1 MKVAL
6 TGVTGFI
13 GHHMVDALARLGLSP
28 TLVVRPTSVVP
39 SRLRH
44 HQVVRIDLLAPP
56 PNAFDLLGRPDL
68 LIHLAWG
75 GLPNY
80 QSLHHF
86 ERELPAQYML
96 LKSMLQDGLPR
107 LLVTGTCFEYG
118 EQSGPLSE
126 DMNTRPTNPYGFA
139 KDMLRQQLQYLQRE
153 LPFELTW
160 ARLFYLYGEGQAP
173 TALLAQLR
181 RAVASGET
189 HFPMSGGEQLR
200 DYLDVTE
207 AANHLAQ
214 LASGQRGHGLVNLC
228 SGRPISVRRL
238 VEGWIKTNRWSIRPD
253 LGRYPDP
260 SHEPLAFWGDATKLN
275 HCLQSL

>member
-13 GHHMVDALARLGLSP
+13 GRHVVDALARLDLTP

-39 SRLRH
+39 SRFRH
-44 HQVVRIDLLAPP
+44 HPLVRIDVNAPP
-56 PNAFDLLGRPDL
+56 PKAFDLLGRPDV

-86 ERELPAQYML
+86 ERELPAQYSL
-96 LKSMLQDGLPR
+96 LKSLLQDGLSR
-107 LLVTGTCFEYG
+107 LVVTGTCFEYG
-118 EQSGPLSE
+118 DQSGPLRE
-126 DMNTRPTNPYGFA
+126 DMNTRPTNPYGLA
-139 KDMLRQQLQYLQRE
+139 KDMLRQQLQHLQRE
-153 LPFELTW
+153 LPFALTW
-160 ARLFYLYGEGQAP
+160 ARLFYLYGDGQAP
-173 TALLAQLR
+173 TALLPQLR

-200 DYLDVTE
+200 DYLDVHE
-207 AANHLAQ
+207 AASHLVQ
-214 LASGQRGHGLVNLC
+214 LASSHRGHGVVNLC
-228 SGRPISVRRL
+228 SGRPVSVRQL
-238 VEGWIKTNRWSIRPD
+238 VEGWIKASSWSICPD
-253 LGRYPDP
+253 LGRYPYP
-260 SHEPLAFWGDATKLN
+260 PHEPMAFWGDATKLR